1 MWLSSQTTNTN
12 KLSLHIVLNKKFKL
26 SKINSVEL
34 SPKLSLW
41 FNLEEMRQMIVH
53 RKFDQQL
60 EIWREN
66 HFGEFNFQRP

>member
-41 FNLEEMRQMIVH
+41 FNLEEIREMIVH

-60 EIWREN
+60 EIPREN

>member
-12 KLSLHIVLNKKFKL
+12 KSSLHIVLNKKFKL

-41 FNLEEMRQMIVH
+41 FNLEEMREMIVH

-60 EIWREN
+60 EISREN

>member
-41 FNLEEMRQMIVH
+41 FNLEEMREMIVH